1 MRLFYRQFFSLAL
14 VFGWLVL
21 PVTAAAQDSFFS
33 EQVAVA
39 DRGSAELSRAAREGL
54 TRLLIK
60 VSGNEAIL
68 DEAAFREAVG
78 SAQQHVLLY
87 TYRDDEEG
95 DVVFLE
101 FDDAFVRSLFRDES
115 VPYWE
120 QRRPPVVVWV
130 ALDEPFSRRF
140 AARSDD
146 ADLLGLK
153 RDSRCSI

>member
-1 MRLFYRQFFSLAL
+1 MRLFTDSFFLAL
-14 VFGWLVL
+14 VFGWLAL
-21 PVTAAAQDSFFS
+21 PATAAAQDSFFS

-78 SAQQHVLLY
+78 SAQEHVLLY
-87 TYRDDEEG
+87 SYREDEAG

-101 FDDAFVRSLFRDES
+101 FDDAFVRSFLGMNRFRTGS
-115 VPYWE
+115 N
-120 QRRPPVVVWV
+120 
-130 ALDEPFSRRF
+130 
-140 AARSDD
+140 
-146 ADLLGLK
+146 ADHPLWCG
-153 RDSRCSI
+153 